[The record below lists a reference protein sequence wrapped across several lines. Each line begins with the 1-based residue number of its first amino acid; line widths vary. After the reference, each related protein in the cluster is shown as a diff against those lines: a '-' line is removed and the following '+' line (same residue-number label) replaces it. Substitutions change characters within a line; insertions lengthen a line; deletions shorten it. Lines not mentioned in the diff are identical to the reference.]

1 MRLATKDIVR
11 TDKAPG
17 AIGPYSQAVR
27 TDSLVFV
34 SGQLA
39 LEPETGELVDHD
51 IQAETR
57 QALTN
62 LKNIL
67 IAAGSALDHV
77 VKTTLF
83 IKNMDEFTKINAVY
97 AEFFPSDAP
106 ARSCVEV
113 ACLPRNANIEI
124 EAVALL
130 IPQTE

>member
-1 MRLATKDIVR
+1 MHPATKEIVK

-27 TDSLVFV
+27 AGALVFV

-39 LEPETGELVDHD
+39 LLPESGKLVDHD

-57 QALTN
+57 QALIN

-67 IAAGSALDHV
+67 IAAGSSLEDV
-77 VKTTLF
+77 VKTTVF
-83 IKNMDEFTKINAVY
+83 IRRMDDFARINEVY
-97 AEFFPSDAP
+97 GEFFPSAAP

-113 ACLPRNANIEI
+113 SCLPRNANIEI

-130 IPQTE
+130 ISQTD